1 MTFERTQP
9 DDRRESASYNLESRA
24 ENEQGQRHREVGKA
38 FSGRLHGFAE
48 VAAPQIGHGA
58 QAIVD
63 TGVAWLVNRD
73 CQGLSLAFGISV
85 RR

>member
-1 MTFERTQP
+1 
-9 DDRRESASYNLESRA
+9 
-24 ENEQGQRHREVGKA
+24 
-38 FSGRLHGFAE
+38 

-73 CQGLSLAFGISV
+73 CLGLSLAFGISV